1 MKSLILFV
9 TLLFSSSV
17 TIAKVA
23 GVTDVLENIPLYA
36 FDPTKL
42 DGLIEDSEQHVQ
54 VSCNRSLKQF
64 DSVTLKI
71 VSADPDIVAVS
82 SEKVIVCQCE
92 PISSSNMSQFV
103 VRGQFLGRTVVTI
116 ETLNAT
122 LAKSVDGLPG
132 TVINTSLPMINYHVS
147 VVREKEFVDRLFM
160 VVLLSVIISANIGMG
175 CKIDLAVVKE
185 VLTKPIAPAIGF
197 ICQYLIMPLV
207 SAYCVMYIFFLF
219 HH

>member
-1 MKSLILFV
+1 MKSLIIFV
-9 TLLFSSSV
+9 SLIISSSV

-64 DSVTLKI
+64 DSMTLKI
-71 VSADPDIVAVS
+71 VSADTDIVAVS

-103 VRGQFLGRTVVTI
+103 VRGQFLGRTVVNV

-122 LAKSVDGLPG
+122 LANSVTGLSD
-132 TVINTSLPMINYHVS
+132 TVINTSLPVIDYHVS
-147 VVREKEFVDRLFM
+147 VVRKERFIDRLF
-160 VVLLSVIISANIGMG
+160 VGLLLSVIISAHIGMG

-185 VLTKPIAPAIGF
+185 VLRKPIAPAIGF
-197 ICQYLIMPLV
+197 SCQYLIMPLV
-207 SAYCVMYIFFLF
+207 GLSHSVRC
-219 HH
+219 